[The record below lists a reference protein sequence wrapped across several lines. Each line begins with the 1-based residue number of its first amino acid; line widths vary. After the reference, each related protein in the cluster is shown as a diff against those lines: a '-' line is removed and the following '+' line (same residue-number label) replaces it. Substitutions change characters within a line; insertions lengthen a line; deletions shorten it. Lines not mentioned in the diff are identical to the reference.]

1 MHPEIQQAPA
11 ATIIPQ
17 SEIATRRTTRD
28 RKAPLWMKDFLSLN
42 IHQNEPYA
50 MNKFLNYDQLSN
62 KYQVFIANSSMDAEP
77 TCYNEAIKDVRWVAA
92 MQDEIEAL
100 EKIRLGW
107 SPVYLKGRNL
117 KGVSGYS
124 R

>member
-62 KYQVFIANSSMDAEP
+62 KYQVFIANSSMDTEP
-77 TCYNEAIKDVRWVAA
+77 TC
-92 MQDEIEAL
+92 
-100 EKIRLGW
+100 
-107 SPVYLKGRNL
+107 
-117 KGVSGYS
+117 
-124 R
+124 